1 MEELLTETVH
11 ITNVNDPV
19 RNILSER
26 YSISDI
32 ELAKSLDQLNNFL
45 SFLKDDLYIIVEHPY
60 VDKIYRDSYYHY
72 YASKGEEFSRNC
84 IRLSFFSSHVI
95 ESDFFNSEKSPFL
108 REIYLGFLVIRPT
121 FPFIIGRNV
130 ISPKAFKNSE
140 FAICNVAYNITV
152 NGLKMSV
159 NGFPHCS
166 QDSEIISCAETTIW
180 SVLEYFGNRYPEYT
194 PTLPSKINK
203 TLSSYSFQRLTP
215 TNGLTAS
222 QISYLLKEF
231 GFGVKIYSRDA
242 HEGDFIRLLK
252 MYIESGIPVIGM
264 IRNSKIG
271 HALTIVG
278 RELNYKKSLE
288 NISPIIDIEQQQ
300 LRVYDYYDLFD
311 QYVFI
316 DDNYPPYQ
324 LAELTDPTSYYENEL
339 WEKCAIHSIAVPLYH
354 KIYMV
359 AEEARMNA
367 ISILKKH
374 ELISNKQIIIRT
386 LLASSRSYKHYITQN
401 TLLAEE
407 FKKLILSSSMPKFI
421 WIAEI
426 IDKEMVNTGL
436 CSGIMIFDAT
446 EPKRINI
453 LAALVGNYY
462 IRANFSGFIKTIIN
476 KPIIPFTGFYNN
488 LSRL

>member
-1 MEELLTETVH
+1 MEELLTETVD
-11 ITNVNDPV
+11 IKNINDPV
-19 RNILSER
+19 KEILSER

-32 ELAKSLDQLNNFL
+32 ELTESLNELNHFL
-45 SFLKDDLYIIVEHPY
+45 SFLKDDLYIIIEHPY

-84 IRLSFFSSHVI
+84 IRLSFFFCPVK
-95 ESDFFNSEKSPFL
+95 ESDFFDSEKSPFL

-140 FAICNVAYNITV
+140 FAICNVAYNVTV

-166 QDSEIISCAETTIW
+166 QDSETISCAETTIW

-231 GFGVKIYSRDA
+231 GFGVKMYSKDA
-242 HEGDFIRLLK
+242 HEYDFIRLLK
-252 MYIESGIPVIGM
+252 MYIESGIPVIG
-264 IRNSKIG
+264 IITNDNIG

-278 RELNYKKSLE
+278 RELINKNQHDNILPILKIEMQNLE
-288 NISPIIDIEQQQ
+288 I
-300 LRVYDYYDLFD
+300 YDYYDLFSK
-311 QYVFI
+311 YVFI
-316 DDNYPPYQ
+316 DDNFSPYQ
-324 LAELTDPTSYYENEL
+324 LTDLSDPTSYYDSKRWEN
-339 WEKCAIHSIAVPLYH
+339 CSIDSFVVPLYH

-359 AEEARMNA
+359 AEEARRNA
-367 ISILKKH
+367 ISILKEH
-374 ELISNKQIIIRT
+374 GLITNKQIIIRT

-401 TLLAEE
+401 ALLAEE

-426 IDKEMVNTGL
+426 IDKEMVNEGL

-462 IRANFSGFIKTIIN
+462 IRANFSGFIKTKIN
-476 KPIIPFTGFYNN
+476 KPITPFTGFYNN
-488 LSRL
+488 LLRL